1 MKPQSSVG
9 LTTTAR
15 VMSTTIQQSFY
26 RSGQLRERVPWKNG
40 MRHGVVR
47 TWHKNGTLATE
58 EPFQT
63 SLLHGVCRQWDEKGR
78 LLGKY
83 KMVHGS
89 GIQRTWH
96 DNGQIQ
102 MEISTVFG
110 EFCGR
115 SRMWLSDGTLISE
128 NFCLRQK
135 NVSAAEYRAAA
146 AKDKSLPKFRGQPA
160 KVPPKNSVL
169 ERRTLRLFVAWLMK
183 KPHRSEARKW
193 LQETSAEKN
202 ARSLGRFKHENDAV
216 KFVEALYEAGATKV
230 IAPDIYAS
238 KTGDQF
244 ADCLVVQLPKNSA
257 KRKAVRK
264 VCAQLRTR
272 RLGAMQPDE
281 DIGETHLYLSMP

>member
-1 MKPQSSVG
+1 MNPESSVG
-9 LTTTAR
+9 LTTNAR
-15 VMSTTIQQSFY
+15 VMSITIQQDFY
-26 RSGQLRERVPWKNG
+26 RSGQLRERVPLKNG
-40 MRHGVVR
+40 MRHGLVR

-58 EPFQT
+58 EPFRT
-63 SLLHGVCRQWDEKGR
+63 SLLHGVCRQWDENGR

-96 DNGQIQ
+96 DNGHIQ

-115 SRMWLSDGTLISE
+115 NRIWLSDGTLISE
-128 NFCLRQK
+128 SFCLHQK
-135 NVSAAEYRAAA
+135 NVSAAEYHA
-146 AKDKSLPKFRGQPA
+146 AKDKSLPNFRGQPA
-160 KVPPKNSVL
+160 KIPPRNSAL
-169 ERRTLRLFVAWLMK
+169 EKRILRLFTTWLLK
-183 KPHRSEARKW
+183 KHNRSEARKW
-193 LQETSAEKN
+193 LQKSSADKK
-202 ARSLGRFKHENDAV
+202 ARSLGRFKRESDAL

-244 ADCLVVQLPKNSA
+244 ADCLVVQLSKNAA

-272 RLGAMQPDE
+272 RLGAMQPGE
-281 DIGETHLYLSMP
+281 DIGETHLYLSMT